1 VRGLEKRAEV
11 GIRRDP
17 LSLDELD
24 GAVAERFFGGVTS
37 NRGERGELVQRA

>member
-1 VRGLEKRAEV
+1 VRGLEERAEV

-24 GAVAERFFGGVTS
+24 RAIEQRFFGGVTA
-37 NRGERGELVQRA
+37 NRSERGELLQRA